1 VNPLNVFE
9 VLSVLL
15 FSCYIRDLRHKR
27 SRISSFEI
35 GRAVVK
41 TEDDRALLGSKANVL
56 QELKKSEAQLL
67 ELKKSEA
74 QLRKLL
80 KESHID

>member
-1 VNPLNVFE
+1 M
-9 VLSVLL
+9 
-15 FSCYIRDLRHKR
+15 
-27 SRISSFEI
+27 
-35 GRAVVK
+35 K